1 LIISTFFSKDKYT
14 LLSLWEAI
22 AIGITAQLQLNCS
35 LTTWHIYMCSSV
47 DSSIIMASQVVSSQS
62 VEMLSKE
69 SFIRGYHAYMNIW
82 TPVEDEILRLIPEPT
97 NSVDRNA
104 VAVMEEE
111 QIVGQEFTE
120 SHAETTPLP
129 TVLSLTYASA

>member
-1 LIISTFFSKDKYT
+1 
-14 LLSLWEAI
+14 
-22 AIGITAQLQLNCS
+22 
-35 LTTWHIYMCSSV
+35 
-47 DSSIIMASQVVSSQS
+47 MASQVVSSQS

-97 NSVDRNA
+97 NSVNRNA